1 VESQRNQSACVKIPI
16 IDAGPAGQA
25 QRVPRPEPLCMT
37 TERADMSAASPDR
50 TYRTQSTVKRSAWLG
65 PSGFAVFDQANVAG
79 HGTSAQAARGARH
92 EQRPM
97 RPGPNSNQTC
107 GPSNRFRLARIAA
120 TSSALTLWKWMCSS
134 CFGAPIRGSGGVTS
148 GHG

>member
-1 VESQRNQSACVKIPI
+1 MESQRNQSACVKIPI

-65 PSGFAVFDQANVAG
+65 PLASRFSTKQTLPVTAPV
-79 HGTSAQAARGARH
+79 RRRPGARH
-92 EQRPM
+92 EQRPNAP
-97 RPGPNSNQTC
+97 RAEQLSDVRAVQLVPLSEDRGHI
-107 GPSNRFRLARIAA
+107 L
-120 TSSALTLWKWMCSS
+120 
-134 CFGAPIRGSGGVTS
+134 GADTVEMDV
-148 GHG
+148 